1 MGTRYAADFPDGSV
15 LRPMMV
21 RSAYRRF
28 LHGRSKFSIITFSP
42 TVLTRRARISGGRRE
57 RLPSVQ
63 EGAKICMSIGW
74 PFVDPV
80 LPHLERLENVM
91 FPLWRFVQRLN
102 AKTFGAQPTGIV
114 ALEARY

>member
-1 MGTRYAADFPDGSV
+1 
-15 LRPMMV
+15 
-21 RSAYRRF
+21 
-28 LHGRSKFSIITFSP
+28 
-42 TVLTRRARISGGRRE
+42 
-57 RLPSVQ
+57 
-63 EGAKICMSIGW
+63 MSIGW
-74 PFVDPV
+74 PFVDHV

>member
-1 MGTRYAADFPDGSV
+1 
-15 LRPMMV
+15 
-21 RSAYRRF
+21 
-28 LHGRSKFSIITFSP
+28 
-42 TVLTRRARISGGRRE
+42 
-57 RLPSVQ
+57 
-63 EGAKICMSIGW
+63 MSIGW